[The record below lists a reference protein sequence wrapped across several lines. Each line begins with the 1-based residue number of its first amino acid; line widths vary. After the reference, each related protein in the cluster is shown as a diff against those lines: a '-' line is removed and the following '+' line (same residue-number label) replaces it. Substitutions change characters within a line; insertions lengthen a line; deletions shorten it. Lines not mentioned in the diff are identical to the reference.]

1 MAVEIVK
8 SVCPKDC
15 FDTCGMLTHVA
26 DGKVVR
32 VEGDPDH
39 PITKGFLCGQVQHF
53 EEFVNHPDRLL
64 FPLMR
69 DSKSEPF
76 RRVGWDEALT
86 AIADRFGDI
95 IAAEGGQA
103 ILPYSYFG
111 HMGLVSGGFAER
123 LWNRMNTSRVGLE
136 ICALAGAEAF
146 IRVFGLLRGCESY
159 HLDKT
164 QCHVIWGKNPIA
176 TSVHSHA
183 MTKNIHPTIVI
194 DPYRS
199 DSALSADLYLQPKP
213 ATDSMLAMAV
223 MRILIEREQIDKRFV
238 AEHTTGFEPLHDKV
252 MSISLEEAAKI
263 TAVPASQITEFAE
276 LYAANRP
283 ALISMGAGLQRN
295 LNGGEMVS
303 AICMLAAVA
312 GQVGVAGG
320 GVVYANHDWRM
331 NDISHGELRS
341 DGPQLHSMLKLG
353 QSLTANDD
361 IKALYVYNS
370 NAAATTPN
378 QSLVWRGMA
387 REDLFTV
394 VHDSFMTDT
403 TERAN
408 LVLPACTYAE
418 HADLHRSHWHEYAQ
432 INNPAIPPLGESRSN
447 SSVFREIA
455 RRMGYTE
462 ECLFETDEEVIHD
475 LLKGTNLDYEELKR
489 GPVLCEDAHR
499 TSFDDGRFP
508 TASGKLELMVPT
520 YSPIESSSRH
530 GYRFTTPKSRHLQSS
545 QAFNLPRKFA
555 AVREP
560 SVFVHPIDAANEG
573 IEDGEQV
580 NLWNERGEVALI
592 ARLSER
598 VQPGLLVSYMI
609 RWGANANATTPDE
622 PADYGGNST
631 FHSNFVS
638 ISRRA

>member
-1 MAVEIVK
+1 MSPTEWAEGGPVAVEIVK

-39 PITKGFLCGQVQHF
+39 PITKGFLCGQFQHF

-252 MSISLEEAAKI
+252 MSISLEAAAKN
-263 TAVPASQITEFAE
+263 TAVPASRFLCRRTSASSSSKEKTFRGSRTVYPMLVRVFSISAG
-276 LYAANRP
+276 AASSGSYRTR
-283 ALISMGAGLQRN
+283 ASSWER
-295 LNGGEMVS
+295 
-303 AICMLAAVA
+303 
-312 GQVGVAGG
+312 
-320 GVVYANHDWRM
+320 
-331 NDISHGELRS
+331 
-341 DGPQLHSMLKLG
+341 
-353 QSLTANDD
+353 LTATPPPPFTRAR
-361 IKALYVYNS
+361 ALWTLS
-370 NAAATTPN
+370 T
-378 QSLVWRGMA
+378 QK
-387 REDLFTV
+387 
-394 VHDSFMTDT
+394 
-403 TERAN
+403 
-408 LVLPACTYAE
+408 E
-418 HADLHRSHWHEYAQ
+418 HC
-432 INNPAIPPLGESRSN
+432 IPPI
-447 SSVFREIA
+447 F
-455 RRMGYTE
+455 
-462 ECLFETDEEVIHD
+462 
-475 LLKGTNLDYEELKR
+475 
-489 GPVLCEDAHR
+489 
-499 TSFDDGRFP
+499 
-508 TASGKLELMVPT
+508 
-520 YSPIESSSRH
+520 
-530 GYRFTTPKSRHLQSS
+530 
-545 QAFNLPRKFA
+545 
-555 AVREP
+555 
-560 SVFVHPIDAANEG
+560 
-573 IEDGEQV
+573 
-580 NLWNERGEVALI
+580 
-592 ARLSER
+592 RLSFSSGFR
-598 VQPGLLVSYMI
+598 SVSVVI
-609 RWGANANATTPDE
+609 ASPWTC
-622 PADYGGNST
+622 
-631 FHSNFVS
+631 
-638 ISRRA
+638 I